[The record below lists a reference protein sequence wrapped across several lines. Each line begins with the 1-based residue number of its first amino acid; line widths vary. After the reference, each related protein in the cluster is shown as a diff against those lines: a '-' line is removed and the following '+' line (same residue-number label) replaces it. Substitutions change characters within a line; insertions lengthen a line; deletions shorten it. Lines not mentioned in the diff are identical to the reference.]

1 MTLNFFGKILSKE
14 NFLWLLALCLV
25 FPAYIDFFI
34 SKLPVAQ
41 GLAYL
46 TYLLPVIILITN
58 KKINLPIRFIIFW
71 IIFLFLWIVPSAINL
86 FLPGP
91 RPDLI
96 FMHALIAKLFFLTT
110 IVVLSISFFQS
121 FTNNDFNNLCYL
133 IFLAL
138 LPMLLL
144 IFFECIDLSLSCNF
158 CRVYPFNNL
167 PFFVSEIFFI
177 FIIFS
182 LILKSQPWK
191 FLIILGSFIG
201 LIMVEGRAA
210 ILASVIAILAMKF
223 FSLKKHTQKKIFIF
237 FILIVFILIY
247 LIHGGYFHYFLED
260 TFLYRQQGNLETFSA
275 RLHMYKYAVESIIQ
289 NPFIG
294 IGFEVTPNYD
304 HFTNHNTNTI
314 HNIFLRLATE
324 NGLILAFIVVGI
336 FVKAFYK
343 LIKFQMNYELAFF
356 LSFFIYN
363 SLSTRHLSLNLMNVF
378 LYMIVVKAL
387 MLKPTKKFTPSQ

>member
-58 KKINLPIRFIIFW
+58 KKINLPIKFIIFW

-86 FLPGP
+86 YLPGP

-144 IFFECIDLSLSCNF
+144 IFFECIDLSLFCNF

-223 FSLKKHTQKKIFIF
+223 FSFSKHTQIKILIFFIFIF
-237 FILIVFILIY
+237 FVSALLINITNLK
-247 LIHGGYFHYFLED
+247 LLLED
-260 TFLYRQQGNLETFSA
+260 TFLYRHTGNLESFSG
-275 RLHMYKYAVESIIQ
+275 RLHMYKFAVQSIIQ
-289 NPFIG
+289 NPIIG
-294 IGFEVTPNYD
+294 IGFEVTPNYH
-304 HFTNHNTNTI
+304 HFTNHNTNTV

-324 NGLILAFIVVGI
+324 NGLILVFIVVGI
-336 FVKAFYK
+336 LVKAFYK
-343 LIKFQMNYELAFF
+343 LIKLQMNYELAFF
-356 LSFFIYN
+356 LSFLIYN

-378 LYMIVVKAL
+378 FYMIVVKAL
-387 MLKPTKKFTPSQ
+387 MLKPKKN